1 MKLNKKNDKNHEE
14 STIKKELEKEISNH
28 LQFDTVV
35 EDFLIQTRRLLLIG
49 EIDEMASTYIC
60 SYLQILSLK
69 KQPIY
74 LYINSPGGCLS
85 SGYAI
90 IDQMLAC
97 NCPVYTIVRGQAHSM
112 GAIIAAFGQKG
123 HRYSTPNSSM
133 MLHSIIVQSPSD
145 SIENHTNMIDYVKHD
160 YNRKMRNLAKRLKL
174 TTKQLIKTMN
184 DILWMSP
191 EHAIKIGLID
201 HIWTP
206 HMERTIN
213 KELCNDEEKAPYYS
227 NIL

>member
-1 MKLNKKNDKNHEE
+1 MEFRKNKNHEE
-14 STIKKELEKEISNH
+14 PTTKKEAEIETSNP
-28 LQFDTVV
+28 LQFDIIV
-35 EDFLIQTRRLLLIG
+35 EDFLIQTRRILLIG

-60 SYLQILSLK
+60 SYLQLLSLK

-112 GAIIAAFGQKG
+112 GAIIAAFGKRG

-133 MLHSIIVQSPSD
+133 MLHSVTIQSPPD
-145 SIENHTNMIDYVKHD
+145 SIENHTSMIDYIKAD
-160 YNRKMRNLAKRLKL
+160 YDRKVRSLAKRLKL
-174 TTKQLIKTMN
+174 TPTQLTKIMN
-184 DILWMSP
+184 ETLWMSP
-191 EHAIKIGLID
+191 KHAIKIGLID

-206 HMERTIN
+206 SMERTIN
-213 KELCNDEEKAPYYS
+213 KGLCK
-227 NIL
+227 